1 MKLLLVDD
9 SVDIWILLKDLLADV
24 PGLEI
29 AGEAGDV
36 SEAVELARTLQPDV
50 VILDIHLTGGS
61 GIEVLHKI
69 KQMQPAPVVIM
80 LTSLSHPAYRPA
92 ALEAGAD
99 YFFEKTT
106 GLLEMHRTLKELA
119 REASTTVRSGAPGK
133 ES

>member
-69 KQMQPAPVVIM
+69 KQMQPAPIVVM
-80 LTSLSHPAYRPA
+80 LTGLRTVEYRTA
-92 ALEAGAD
+92 CANAGAD

-106 GLLEMHRTLKELA
+106 DLAPLYRTMNELA
-119 REASTTVRSGAPGK
+119 RRFHPGN
-133 ES
+133 

>member
-1 MKLLLVDD
+1 MMKLLLVDD
-9 SVDIWILLKDLLADV
+9 SVDMWILLRDLLADV

-36 SEAVELARTLQPDV
+36 PEALELVRTLRPDV

-61 GIEVLHKI
+61 GITVLREI
-69 KQMQPAPVVIM
+69 KRMRPVPVVIM
-80 LTSLSHPAYRPA
+80 LTSLGHPAYRPA

-106 GLLEMHRTLKELA
+106 GLPEMHRTLKELA
-119 REASTTVRSGAPGK
+119 REAGTVRGGAPTK

>member
-36 SEAVELARTLQPDV
+36 SEAVELVTTLHPDV

-61 GIEVLHKI
+61 GIEVLRRV
-69 KQMQPAPVVIM
+69 KQMQPAPVVVM

-92 ALEAGAD
+92 ALAAGAE

-106 GLLEMHRTLKELA
+106 GLPEMHRMLKELA
-119 REASTTVRSGAPGK
+119 REANTVRAGAPSK